1 MPTDKEMVTAPKFNE
16 SIKNAL
22 RDYYVYGFKKWP
34 KNSKASQTQRADW
47 QRLQAVLPDYL
58 TWSEVKISSK
68 ADASDDYSVRYV
80 TVDSQAMDENPFLR
94 VYRFSNY
101 RNAFSWLNHLCIICQ
116 EHSFDD
122 DYLNRKIDETHSN
135 RISEFFFDERL
146 YESPKNILDKIDELK
161 VSDNLKEE
169 FKIAVYRG
177 MQWDVKDIAEAYEGL
192 FKENGKKLI
201 TSKSI
206 VNHLKVLNSLG
217 VVQRVVDGQNVWRI
231 SENTL
236 NNLVTYCSNVDTAF
250 EQHLRSAID
259 FYSRYYFLGEIGI
272 FLLDRFGPD
281 YKSPFRFKN
290 EYYMH
295 SLNDFH
301 LIDLLDAIE
310 KKQWCYIKYKNELS
324 DINAEI
330 LCYPIQIRT
339 GFTEGKQA
347 LICYEPF
354 KRNCISLRLE
364 FIDEIDCYNSADI
377 ETLLYQE
384 CFSSMDWANCKIML
398 KNDIRNART
407 IVKNMWGI
415 TTSNSIVGNVMDR
428 PKLHTVK
435 LSIGYNVENEPYIW
449 NRIIRERRFG
459 NVSSEGDHTGIAN
472 FQIDVIDAKEMRP
485 WVRSFY
491 KRIISCE
498 GLDASE
504 NDFIQEDLLAFSTL
518 YGEDYFQIPE
528 KFKAELEKIEKD
540 KKIKEKVHDQI
551 FNGLFSVYNYILMD
565 CAVLIGQ
572 KDAINERSIRQIVKQ
587 VLAKYQNKVG
597 KVTGFVFEQEAT
609 EQLIENSCRK
619 CGIDLDEGKIAVKT
633 YNPIYH
639 FDREVNFYR
648 EVLPITTTEFRWLK
662 TILQDEKISIF
673 LSEEECDILGK
684 WLERY
689 AANSS
694 AYDTKAI
701 CYYDRYYSKEEF
713 VQEQKFMNKI
723 LSAIEHGKHCRIVYA
738 KEDGEIS
745 SEATQARDYF
755 PIAIEYSK
763 RNNCFQLY
771 AMKRKKQTIEQ
782 LNMANIMQV
791 EIINEKPE
799 FEMSPDAAL
808 NALKEYCEGKRKSV
822 EITFRDEKNL
832 IDRIL
837 TEIAPYEKICEYDDG
852 EDLYTLKLYYPGD
865 EGTDIAVRLMS
876 YGPFIRFVDKD
887 NLLAKMI
894 RTRVE
899 AQIELFK
906 EQERMRQEKT
916 DREQYK
922 ESR

>member
-1 MPTDKEMVTAPKFNE
+1 MATDKEMVTAPKFNE
-16 SIKNAL
+16 SVKNAL

-34 KNSKASQTQRADW
+34 KKSKASQTQRADW

-58 TWSEVKISSK
+58 TWSELKISSK
-68 ADASDDYSVRYV
+68 ADAFDNYSVRYV

-116 EHSFDD
+116 ERPFND

-135 RISEFFFDERL
+135 RISEFFSDERF
-146 YESPKNILDKIDELK
+146 YESPENILDKIDELE
-161 VSDNLKEE
+161 VSDNLKEG
-169 FKIAVYRG
+169 FKKAVYRG
-177 MQWDVKDIAEAYEGL
+177 MQWDVKDIEEAYEGL

-231 SENTL
+231 SESTL
-236 NNLVTYCSNVDTAF
+236 NNLVTYCSNADTAF

-301 LIDLLDAIE
+301 LIDLLEAIE

-377 ETLLYQE
+377 ETLLYRE
-384 CFSSMDWANCKIML
+384 SFSSTDWANQKSL
-398 KNDIRNART
+398 LESDIRNASAM
-407 IVKNMWGI
+407 VENMWGI
-415 TTSNSIVGNVMDR
+415 NTSNSIVGNVVDR
-428 PKLHTVK
+428 PKFHSVK
-435 LSIGYNVENEPYIW
+435 LRIGYDVENEAYIR

-459 NVSSEGDHTGIAN
+459 NVTLEKECAGVLD
-472 FQIDVIDAKEMRP
+472 FQIEVFDVKEMRP

-498 GLDASE
+498 GLEASE
-504 NDFIQEDLLAFSTL
+504 AQFIQEDLVNFSAL
-518 YGEDYFQIPE
+518 WGREFYQIPE
-528 KFKAELEKIEKD
+528 IFKTELEKIQITQEKS
-540 KKIKEKVHDQI
+540 HDQI
-551 FNGLFSVYNYILMD
+551 FNGLFSVYNYILME

-572 KDAINERSIRQIVKQ
+572 KNEIDERNIRQIVKK
-587 VLAKYQNKVG
+587 VLAKYHNKVG
-597 KVTGFVFEQEAT
+597 KVTGFVFEQEAV
-609 EQLIENSCRK
+609 EQIIEYGCKK
-619 CGIDLDEGKIAVKT
+619 CGTEIDGGNFSVKK
-633 YNPIYH
+633 YKPIYH
-639 FDREVNFYR
+639 FEKDINFYR
-648 EVLPITTTEFRWLK
+648 EVLPITITEVRWLK
-662 TILQDEKISIF
+662 TILNDEKISIF
-673 LSEEECDILGK
+673 MSEEECAVLKK
-684 WLERY
+684 WLDSY
-689 AANSS
+689 ADNSS
-694 AYDTKAI
+694 EYDIKAI

-713 VQEQKFMNKI
+713 VQERKFMNKI
-723 LSAIEHGKHCRIVYA
+723 LYAIEHGKHCGIVYGQR
-738 KEDGEIS
+738 DSDIS
-745 SEATQARDYF
+745 SNFSKGKDYY
-755 PIAIEYSK
+755 PITVEYSK

-771 AMKRKKQTIEQ
+771 VMKQKKHAIEQ
-782 LNMANIMQV
+782 LNMADIVQV
-791 EIINEKPE
+791 EIIYDEPE
-799 FEMSPDAAL
+799 FEVSVEEAL
-808 NALKEYCEGKRKSV
+808 VALKEYRKGKRKSV
-822 EITFRDEKNL
+822 EITFRNEENL
-832 IDRIL
+832 LENIL
-837 TEIAPYEKICEYDDG
+837 TEFAPYEKICEYDEG
-852 EDLYTLKLYYPGD
+852 EDRYTLKLYYSGD
-865 EGTDIAVRLMS
+865 EGTDVAVRLMS
-876 YGPFIRFVDKD
+876 YGPYIRFVDKE

-906 EQERMRQEKT
+906 EQERMRREKI